1 MSLSFSKRLR
11 GSLLAQSRKELSR
24 REARDILGLVLT
36 VAGRSGAGLIT
47 FISEQA
53 EYVDYLVSAAQSAR
67 LPVHER
73 KAFVKEDALLFSW
86 EDFDDEFRSGLAAAD
101 FVTGSGLSR
110 SEFLSHS
117 FLACGSMADPNSQF
131 ALEWQLAGEKAAA
144 ELRSKLK
151 NWGLIAGSTV
161 RRGVPILY
169 IKNAEQISDFLI
181 MTGAT
186 ELLLEYVDIR
196 VRREIAAG
204 VNRLMNCDEANT
216 NRQVETSSRQLEA
229 IRYIA
234 ATAGLGSL
242 PDNLRLAAEKR
253 LEAPELSIRELGEQ
267 MVPPIGKSGMNHRLR
282 RLEEIAEELK
292 SERSL
297 SGQ

>member
-1 MSLSFSKRLR
+1 MSASFSKRLR
-11 GSLLAQSRKELSR
+11 GNLLARSRKELSR
-24 REARDILGLVLT
+24 REARDILGLVLA
-36 VAGRSGAGLIT
+36 VAGRSDGGLIT
-47 FISEQA
+47 FISEQI
-53 EYVDYLVSAAQSAR
+53 EYVDYLVAVAQSAR
-67 LPVHER
+67 LTVHMR
-73 KAFVKEDALLFSW
+73 KAFVKGNALLFSW
-86 EDFDDEFRSGLAAAD
+86 DTLDGEFCSRLETAG
-101 FVTGSGLSR
+101 FVGDSILSR

-117 FLACGSMADPNSQF
+117 FLACGSLADPNLQF
-131 ALEWQLAGEKAAA
+131 ALEWQLARERAAA
-144 ELRSKLK
+144 ELSSRLK
-151 NWGLIAGSTV
+151 SWGLMASSTV

-186 ELLLEYVDIR
+186 DLLLEYVDIR
-196 VRREIAAG
+196 VRHEITAG

-216 NRQVETSSRQLEA
+216 NRQVDTSSRQLEA

-292 SERSL
+292 NDQSI
-297 SGQ
+297 SG

>member
-1 MSLSFSKRLR
+1 MSASFSKRLR
-11 GSLLAQSRKELSR
+11 GNLLARSRKELSR

-36 VAGRSGAGLIT
+36 VAGRSGEGLIT
-47 FISEQA
+47 FISEQI
-53 EYVDYLVSAAQSAR
+53 EYVDYLVDVAQSAR
-67 LPVHER
+67 LAVHMR
-73 KAFVKEDALLFSW
+73 KAFVKGNALLFSW
-86 EDFDDEFRSGLAAAD
+86 DTLDDEFCSRLETAGFVAD
-101 FVTGSGLSR
+101 SILSR

-117 FLACGSMADPNSQF
+117 FLACGSLADPNLQF
-131 ALEWQLAGEKAAA
+131 ALEWQLARERAAE
-144 ELRSKLK
+144 ELRSRLK
-151 NWGLIAGSTV
+151 NCGLMASSTV

-186 ELLLEYVDIR
+186 DLLLEYVDIR
-196 VRREIAAG
+196 VRHEITAG

-216 NRQVETSSRQLEA
+216 NRQVDTSSRQLEA

-292 SERSL
+292 NDQSI
-297 SGQ
+297 SG